1 MQKERKVNV
10 IRALKNELEFYK
22 RQPVPVREIGAV
34 DLVHL
39 RLEQTFPREEVL
51 QMPKEILSPLFIQ
64 RIANEFADLI
74 GKLPIETEF
83 DEHDLVYRTRLDL
96 WVKPKRS

>member
-22 RQPVPVREIGAV
+22 RQPVPVREISAV

-51 QMPKEILSPLFIQ
+51 RMPKEILF
-64 RIANEFADLI
+64 
-74 GKLPIETEF
+74 PIETEF